1 MDRTPRNSM
10 RLPYIV
16 SLWRVPKLVKC
27 RLFCRFAATSVN
39 YLLPYSVIFLRFNQ
53 WMYKRK
59 MIISPLLTLICLLYY
74 IISSF
79 IDPRNSSFLSPRI
92 ALILMKTSSRA
103 FSNWSTGYFVARRT
117 RDELQTTTEWWT
129 WYPLCN
135 ETLRCSC
142 CTNQNY
148 LHFAQHQS
156 LPLWIHTPM
165 DCQHAGL
172 HEDTERKV
180 PSDSCPRAPGCWCI
194 PLSCTGLPQY
204 NPWCWSPWSFRG
216 GSLWN
221 RCRES
226 GSCML
231 LASGWSL
238 PAVISFGPNSIGTDS
253 SFGRSRS
260 LAR

>member
-103 FSNWSTGYFVARRT
+103 FSNWSTGYF
-117 RDELQTTTEWWT
+117 
-129 WYPLCN
+129 
-135 ETLRCSC
+135 
-142 CTNQNY
+142 
-148 LHFAQHQS
+148 
-156 LPLWIHTPM
+156 
-165 DCQHAGL
+165 CQHAGL

-260 LAR
+260 LVR